1 MFKLVIDV
9 DKYIDAP
16 LQLLLKTHN
25 SNVEQ
30 KTCKTGHLMQDQF
43 SL

>member
-1 MFKLVIDV
+1 MIDV

-16 LQLLLKTHN
+16 LQLLLKTHS

-30 KTCKTGHLMQDQF
+30 KTCKTGHLMQDRF

>member
-9 DKYIDAP
+9 DKYIIAP
-16 LQLLLKTHN
+16 LQLLKTHN
-25 SNVEQ
+25 STVEQ